1 VNEQPDDEIEED
13 DIIECKE
20 RLRKFVEEKLNEYGE
35 PIKFG
40 RTKIIKEYFSN
51 IKANYLAKLKYD
63 APLASYIIDLDD
75 KYLVKDNFQIKL
87 EHYKNHILSKFNTTI
102 NIKIIKFLEELS
114 SEKTTNEV
122 RKINYIEF
130 YKLVSKL
137 GKLALL
143 DVGISMWKK
152 NDANKDDVTEG
163 SIEHEVD
170 SIMEF
175 LEKISGV
182 PLKWAEFASNS
193 STHRKKKYGNRP
205 DCAFNIRPIDSLWRI
220 EKNFKVKNNITT
232 MEIQLNFM
240 LDNETHK
247 KIPIGQLVKLDT
259 LLYSHGTPTSSS
271 LLYNLLRKLVD
282 LGCLLKDIK
291 KEYES
296 CINSSLT
303 YNPEDQEKY

>member
-1 VNEQPDDEIEED
+1 MVSDSFDPLSLSSSPSLISLFKFPSTSDNSLSSFSSSPISILHHFNVNEQPDDEIEED

-143 DVGISMWKK
+143 DSLKFVEKK
-152 NDANKDDVTEG
+152 PVEMIVDCTKDSND
-163 SIEHEVD
+163 
-170 SIMEF
+170 
-175 LEKISGV
+175 
-182 PLKWAEFASNS
+182 
-193 STHRKKKYGNRP
+193 
-205 DCAFNIRPIDSLWRI
+205 
-220 EKNFKVKNNITT
+220 
-232 MEIQLNFM
+232 
-240 LDNETHK
+240 
-247 KIPIGQLVKLDT
+247 
-259 LLYSHGTPTSSS
+259 LL
-271 LLYNLLRKLVD
+271 
-282 LGCLLKDIK
+282 
-291 KEYES
+291 
-296 CINSSLT
+296 
-303 YNPEDQEKY
+303 

>member
-143 DVGISMWKK
+143 D
-152 NDANKDDVTEG
+152 
-163 SIEHEVD
+163 
-170 SIMEF
+170 
-175 LEKISGV
+175 
-182 PLKWAEFASNS
+182 
-193 STHRKKKYGNRP
+193 
-205 DCAFNIRPIDSLWRI
+205 
-220 EKNFKVKNNITT
+220 
-232 MEIQLNFM
+232 
-240 LDNETHK
+240 
-247 KIPIGQLVKLDT
+247 
-259 LLYSHGTPTSSS
+259 
-271 LLYNLLRKLVD
+271 
-282 LGCLLKDIK
+282 
-291 KEYES
+291 
-296 CINSSLT
+296 
-303 YNPEDQEKY
+303 